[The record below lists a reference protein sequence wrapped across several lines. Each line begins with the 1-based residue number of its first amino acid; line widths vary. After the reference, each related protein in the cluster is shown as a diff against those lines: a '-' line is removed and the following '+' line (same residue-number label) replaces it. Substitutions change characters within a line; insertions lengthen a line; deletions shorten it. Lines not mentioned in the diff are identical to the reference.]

1 MVDIKLKNLV
11 WVRVPAYICKMDH
24 YMNNGNVSHDE
35 FMKQLEEDTELLDLL
50 LKETLRMREA
60 AERQEMNFMTD
71 TTTSTGAIEE
81 LRKEIEEIQA
91 RIVIID
97 ARVEEFKR
105 NSVEKTIPQNQIEEL
120 GNSEEILVETEP
132 QNQIEELG
140 NSAQILL
147 ETIYQN
153 QIKELEKESV
163 DTPANTKKL

>member
-1 MVDIKLKNLV
+1 
-11 WVRVPAYICKMDH
+11 MDH

>member
-1 MVDIKLKNLV
+1 
-11 WVRVPAYICKMDH
+11 MDH
-24 YMNNGNVSHDE
+24 YMNNENVSHDE
-35 FMKQLEEDTELLDLL
+35 FMRQLEEDTEQLDLL

-97 ARVEEFKR
+97 AQVEEFKR
-105 NSVEKTIPQNQIEEL
+105 NLVEKTIPQNQIEEL
-120 GNSEEILVETEP
+120 GNSEEILVETVP

-147 ETIYQN
+147 ETICQN